1 MKNYPVLVFCLAV
14 FSCSTGN
21 KTENTVTGM
30 WAEDNAHRHILN
42 RENPDTWDMKM
53 LNDDIS
59 RISYHKDSQLPM
71 EGIFPEPHYEIQMKG
86 TFSSSGNVGGEV
98 RLEGRNIF
106 YESFFT
112 GRNVNNAPYIG
123 EKEDEIFF
131 LILVLTDEDE
141 NEYNSHISSR
151 NNPDIMGQG
160 RFDTKDSKVDY
171 IAFLT
176 ADRDNYAIVNG
187 RLFNLRFGRTILVA
201 PQKDGTFRSMQIDS
215 PLMGADDIRVYVDS
229 LIVESKV
236 RGFFVAPGNIE

>member
-1 MKNYPVLVFCLAV
+1 MKNYPLFVLCVIV
-14 FSCSTGN
+14 FSCSTGD
-21 KTENTVTGM
+21 KTDTMTVPKWTEG
-30 WAEDNAHRHILN
+30 NARQHVLN
-42 RENPDTWDMKM
+42 RENPETWDMKM
-53 LNDDIS
+53 LNDDID
-59 RISYHKDSQLPM
+59 RIAYYRESGLPFT
-71 EGIFPEPHYEIQMKG
+71 GVFPEPHYEIQMKG
-86 TFSSSGNVGGEV
+86 TFTSSGNVGGEV
-98 RLEGRNIF
+98 QIEGRNIF

-131 LILVLTDEDE
+131 LILVLTDVDE

-176 ADRDNYAIVNG
+176 AGRDNYAIVNG
-187 RLFNLRFGRTILVA
+187 RLFNLRFGRTVLIA

-229 LIVESKV
+229 LITDSKV
-236 RGFFVAPGNIE
+236 RSFFVAPGNIE